1 MERLEMQTMNNL
13 LLGVIV
19 GVAIFAILPNPS
31 DGMATAMLIV
41 VAVAGYAFGVVDGI
55 WHN

>member
-1 MERLEMQTMNNL
+1 MNNL